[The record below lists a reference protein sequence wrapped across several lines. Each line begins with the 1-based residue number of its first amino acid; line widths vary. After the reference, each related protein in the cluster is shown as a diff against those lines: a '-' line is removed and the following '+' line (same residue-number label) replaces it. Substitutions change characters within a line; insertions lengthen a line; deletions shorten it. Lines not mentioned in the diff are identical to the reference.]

1 MKITCISASNAKS
14 IGDNSTSTK
23 ICHLI
28 KASMI
33 KDFNE
38 SISVDV
44 VPLMEYD
51 LKTCKLCGD
60 CMYSGTCPYDVDFN
74 KVLEKI
80 TESDAIFIVIPHYSP
95 IPAKL
100 IMVLEKLNEI
110 IYSRWL
116 YQPLYQSP
124 FRDKPV
130 GIVGHGGMIET
141 EETLRY
147 YHDHLVAPVAKTLQ
161 GLSFRIIKYNEN
173 FPYGITFGL
182 RDDSC
187 IKKSEHSIFPDI
199 IQDWPMIEDRI
210 KPLISNV
217 MKLIINRDMPN

>member
-1 MKITCISASNAKS
+1 MKITCISASNTKS

-23 ICHLI
+23 ICNLVKSSI
-28 KASMI
+28 LKG
-33 KDFNE
+33 FNE

-60 CMYSGTCPYDVDFN
+60 CMNSGTCPYDVDFN

-80 TESDAIFIVIPHYSP
+80 IEADAVFVIIPHYSP

-116 YQPLYQSP
+116 DQPQYQSP
-124 FRDKPV
+124 FREKPV
-130 GIVGHGGMIET
+130 GIVGHGGMIEK
-141 EETLRY
+141 EGTLRY
-147 YHDHLVAPVAKTLQ
+147 YHDHLVAPVANTLQ
-161 GLSFRIIKYNEN
+161 SLSFRIIKYNED
-173 FPYGITFGL
+173 FPYGVTFGL

-187 IKKSEHSIFPDI
+187 IKKSENSIFPDI
-199 IQDWPMIEDRI
+199 IQDWPMIEHRI
-210 KPLISNV
+210 QPLIENV
-217 MKLIINRDMPN
+217 MKAIINND